1 MSNYE
6 LKSKSY
12 MLAWCSLCVFSLC
25 ERCLFEKRGKG
36 RGAGA
41 DWQQMLFCA
50 RTDGGSII
58 PRKGSCRNSFASHC
72 SFSFHPFPHPHSLF
86 SPSTVSS
93 ITFSLYACRSLTPF
107 ACTCPRTQTHTHTV
121 KGIHKHTQRDPRK
134 CEVILTLIHPLNYEL
149 QCV

>member
-36 RGAGA
+36 RGGA

-58 PRKGSCRNSFASHC
+58 PRKQSCRNSFASHC
-72 SFSFHPFPHPHSLF
+72 SFSFHPFPLPHSLF
-86 SPSTVSS
+86 SPLHSQLYHFLFVCLSVSDS
-93 ITFSLYACRSLTPF
+93 ICLHMPPHAN
-107 ACTCPRTQTHTHTV
+107 THTYS
-121 KGIHKHTQRDPRK
+121 KGIHKHTQQDPRK